1 MQNPLVIERQS
12 VIDPAVTRGMSHYE
26 WSLAKARMENA
37 MALGDFTL
45 RIAQSIRTA
54 LRTVPRCAARVRHT
68 ALDINGG
75 R

>member
-12 VIDPAVTRGMSHYE
+12 AIDPAVTRGMSHYE

-54 LRTVPRCAARVRHT
+54 LRTATAAMRGASATHR
-68 ALDINGG
+68 A
-75 R
+75 